1 MNFDKNSLS
10 ELLKLSDD
18 KLKEVIKDI
27 AKEASVENEI
37 TVSTKDV
44 AKIRA
49 LLSIASEDD
58 INRLISRFGGNKK

>member
-27 AKEASVENEI
+27 AKEAGVENEI
-37 TVSTKDV
+37 TVSTKDI

>member
-1 MNFDKNSLS
+1 MNFDKDSLS

-18 KLKEVIKDI
+18 KLKDVIKDI
-27 AKEASVENEI
+27 VKEAGIDNEI
-37 TVSTKDV
+37 SISQRDV

-58 INRLISRFGGNKK
+58 INRLLSQFGGKKK